1 MDQWR
6 CDSCRSTRPLR
17 KLQTP
22 VHPHAAR
29 TVTDHRHPNSPIT
42 RTTLGTARS
51 RRARVI
57 TRIDRNLPSRKTL
70 GIARYPHAQATTGN
84 LRKTTGNARRT
95 TAATARSRHIRGTIR
110 IDRNLH
116 SRKTLGIARHPH
128 AQATTGN
135 LRKTTG
141 NARRTTAATARSRH
155 IRGTIRIDRNL
166 HSRKTLGIA
175 RYPHAQATTGN
186 LRKTTGNAR
195 RTTAA
200 TARPCM
206 AIQLKTSNHTPPRN
220 INRPIPNQ
228 RMMAITFNWYWPKT
242 KQ

>member
-57 TRIDRNLPSRKTL
+57 TRIDRNLHSRKTL

-84 LRKTTGNARRT
+84 L
-95 TAATARSRHIRGTIR
+95 H
-110 IDRNLH
+110 
-116 SRKTLGIARHPH
+116 
-128 AQATTGN
+128 
-135 LRKTTG
+135 KTTG

>member
-1 MDQWR
+1 M
-6 CDSCRSTRPLR
+6 STQINGSMALRFLPFNTPSPETADTCPSARGQNGYRPPSSQQPHNANYAWNRPQPARPGNNPNRPQPALPENAGHRPLPAR
-17 KLQTP
+17 PGNHWQP
-22 VHPHAAR
+22 AQDDWQRPPHNSSNRPQPAHPGNNP
-29 TVTDHRHPNSPIT
+29 HRPQ
-42 RTTLGTARS
+42 R
-51 RRARVI
+51 
-57 TRIDRNLPSRKTL
+57 
-70 GIARYPHAQATTGN
+70 
-84 LRKTTGNARRT
+84 
-95 TAATARSRHIRGTIR
+95 
-110 IDRNLH
+110 
-116 SRKTLGIARHPH
+116 
-128 AQATTGN
+128 
-135 LRKTTG
+135 
-141 NARRTTAATARSRH
+141 
-155 IRGTIRIDRNL
+155 
-166 HSRKTLGIA
+166 IA